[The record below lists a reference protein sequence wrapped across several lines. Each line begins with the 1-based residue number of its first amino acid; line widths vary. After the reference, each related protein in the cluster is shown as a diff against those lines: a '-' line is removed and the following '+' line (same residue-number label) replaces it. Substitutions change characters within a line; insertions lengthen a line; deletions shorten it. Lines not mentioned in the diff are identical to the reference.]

1 MIEEGITLP
10 GAIQVSPGRR
20 LREREKRLAVLEGRN
35 RKKKKEQAQARDQQ
49 GEIFSEGLEQKKI
62 LVDEIMDKVLELET
76 KVNRLF

>member
-1 MIEEGITLP
+1 MP

-35 RKKKKEQAQARDQQ
+35 REKKKEQAQARDQQ

>member
-1 MIEEGITLP
+1 MP